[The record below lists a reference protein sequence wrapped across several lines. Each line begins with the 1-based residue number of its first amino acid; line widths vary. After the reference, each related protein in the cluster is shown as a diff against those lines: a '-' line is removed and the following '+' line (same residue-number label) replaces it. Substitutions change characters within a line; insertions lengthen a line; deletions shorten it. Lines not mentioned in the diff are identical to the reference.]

1 MKYNWFNK
9 NYKWLVPIAFIT
21 ILIIYLI
28 GSSGL
33 GKISTNLAQAYLDDE
48 LYTKAIEKA
57 NRDRRVEKKLGEI
70 QPIDKMAILNGEV
83 RYSDDNQSVI
93 STIKIKGEKDNGK
106 LDLRAHRKEEEWKYD
121 QLNIRILNPNGN
133 NETLKIIASEK

>member
-1 MKYNWFNK
+1 
-9 NYKWLVPIAFIT
+9 
-21 ILIIYLI
+21 
-28 GSSGL
+28 
-33 GKISTNLAQAYLDDE
+33 AQAYLDDE

-57 NRDRRVEKKLGEI
+57 NRDQRIEKKLGEI

-93 STIKIKGEKDNGK
+93 STIKIKGEKANGK
-106 LDLRAHRKEEEWKYD
+106 LDLRAHRKEEKWKYD

>member
-1 MKYNWFNK
+1 MKNNWFNK

-57 NRDRRVEKKLGEI
+57 NRDQRVEKKLGEI

-93 STIKIKGEKDNGK
+93 STIKIKGEKANGK